1 MMIVTLTEMGEKKY
15 VVEGV
20 RRGRR
25 RRGVLT
31 AGLREALQERGRR
44 LWETGRFGQGKCGEQ
59 AQWEVTRRQ
68 GDKETRGGMR

>member
-1 MMIVTLTEMGEKKY
+1 MMLLVTLTEMGEKKY
-15 VVEGV
+15 VVEVV

-59 AQWEVTRRQ
+59 AQWEVKR
-68 GDKETRGGMR
+68 ET

>member
-15 VVEGV
+15 VVEVV